1 MTFQLK
7 QSEKKFAEEK
17 KVTQDLQL
25 KQMLDKKKVFVEGE
39 ADEVSISTANLMGP
53 DNAIS
58 QKQLKELQDRVQKL
72 VLENDELKRDWTT
85 KESTLKSLNDQVRA
99 EKSAVEKQLYETE
112 FLVGQRNQEIERMRD
127 QNMQER
133 ALSES

>member
-17 KVTQDLQL
+17 KLTQDLQL

-99 EKSAVEKQLYETE
+99 EKSAVEKQLY
-112 FLVGQRNQEIERMRD
+112 
-127 QNMQER
+127 
-133 ALSES
+133 

>member
-17 KVTQDLQL
+17 KLTQDLQL

-58 QKQLKELQDRVQKL
+58 QK
-72 VLENDELKRDWTT
+72 
-85 KESTLKSLNDQVRA
+85 
-99 EKSAVEKQLYETE
+99 
-112 FLVGQRNQEIERMRD
+112 
-127 QNMQER
+127 
-133 ALSES
+133 

>member
-99 EKSAVEKQLYETE
+99 EKSAVEKQLY
-112 FLVGQRNQEIERMRD
+112 
-127 QNMQER
+127 
-133 ALSES
+133 

>member
-17 KVTQDLQL
+17 KLTQDLQL

-53 DNAIS
+53 ENAIS

-99 EKSAVEKQLYETE
+99 EKSAVEKQLY
-112 FLVGQRNQEIERMRD
+112 
-127 QNMQER
+127 
-133 ALSES
+133 

>member
-17 KVTQDLQL
+17 KLTQDLQL

-85 KESTLKSLNDQVRA
+85 KESTLKSLNNQVRA
-99 EKSAVEKQLYETE
+99 EKSAVEKQLY
-112 FLVGQRNQEIERMRD
+112 
-127 QNMQER
+127 
-133 ALSES
+133 

>member
-17 KVTQDLQL
+17 KLTQDLQL
-25 KQMLDKKKVFVEGE
+25 KQMLDKKKVYVEGE

-85 KESTLKSLNDQVRA
+85 KESTLKSLND
-99 EKSAVEKQLYETE
+99 
-112 FLVGQRNQEIERMRD
+112 
-127 QNMQER
+127 
-133 ALSES
+133 

>member
-1 MTFQLK
+1 M
-7 QSEKKFAEEK
+7 
-17 KVTQDLQL
+17 TQDLQL

-72 VLENDELKRDWTT
+72 MLENDELKRDWTT
-85 KESTLKSLNDQVRA
+85 KESTLKSLND
-99 EKSAVEKQLYETE
+99 
-112 FLVGQRNQEIERMRD
+112 
-127 QNMQER
+127 
-133 ALSES
+133 

>member
-1 MTFQLK
+1 M
-7 QSEKKFAEEK
+7 
-17 KVTQDLQL
+17 TQDLQL

-72 VLENDELKRDWTT
+72 MLENDELKRDWAT

-133 ALSES
+133 ALSESQIKDLEDKVAWFREN

>member
-1 MTFQLK
+1 
-7 QSEKKFAEEK
+7 
-17 KVTQDLQL
+17 
-25 KQMLDKKKVFVEGE
+25 MLDKKKVFVEGE

-99 EKSAVEKQLYETE
+99 EKSAVEKQLYQTE
-112 FLVGQRNQEIERMRD
+112 FLVGQRN
-127 QNMQER
+127 
-133 ALSES
+133 

>member
-1 MTFQLK
+1 M
-7 QSEKKFAEEK
+7 
-17 KVTQDLQL
+17 TQDLQL

-72 VLENDELKRDWTT
+72 MLENDELKRDWTT

-112 FLVGQRNQEIERMRD
+112 FLVGQRNQEIERMRE

-133 ALSES
+133 ALSESQIKDLEDKVAWFREN

>member
-1 MTFQLK
+1 M
-7 QSEKKFAEEK
+7 
-17 KVTQDLQL
+17 TQDLQL

-72 VLENDELKRDWTT
+72 MLENDELKRDWTT

-133 ALSES
+133 ALSESQIKDLEDKVAWFREN

>member
-17 KVTQDLQL
+17 KLTQDLQL
-25 KQMLDKKKVFVEGE
+25 KQMLDKKKVYVEGE

-99 EKSAVEKQLYETE
+99 EKSAVEKQLY
-112 FLVGQRNQEIERMRD
+112 
-127 QNMQER
+127 
-133 ALSES
+133 

>member
-1 MTFQLK
+1 M
-7 QSEKKFAEEK
+7 
-17 KVTQDLQL
+17 TQDLQL

-53 DNAIS
+53 DNSIS

-72 VLENDELKRDWTT
+72 VLENDELKREWTT

-99 EKSAVEKQLYETE
+99 EKAAVEKQLYETE
-112 FLVGQRNQEIERMRD
+112 FLVGQRN
-127 QNMQER
+127 
-133 ALSES
+133 

>member
-1 MTFQLK
+1 
-7 QSEKKFAEEK
+7 
-17 KVTQDLQL
+17 
-25 KQMLDKKKVFVEGE
+25 MLDKKKVFVEGE

-72 VLENDELKRDWTT
+72 MLENDELKRDWTT

-127 QNMQER
+127 QNLQER
-133 ALSES
+133 ALSESQIKDLEDKVAWFREN

>member
-17 KVTQDLQL
+17 KLTQDLQL

-58 QKQLKELQDRVQKL
+58 
-72 VLENDELKRDWTT
+72 
-85 KESTLKSLNDQVRA
+85 
-99 EKSAVEKQLYETE
+99 
-112 FLVGQRNQEIERMRD
+112 
-127 QNMQER
+127 
-133 ALSES
+133 

>member
-1 MTFQLK
+1 M
-7 QSEKKFAEEK
+7 
-17 KVTQDLQL
+17 
-25 KQMLDKKKVFVEGE
+25 
-39 ADEVSISTANLMGP
+39 
-53 DNAIS
+53 
-58 QKQLKELQDRVQKL
+58 QKL

-112 FLVGQRNQEIERMRD
+112 FLVGQRNQEIQRMRD

-133 ALSES
+133 ALSESQIKDLEDKVAWFRDN

>member
-1 MTFQLK
+1 M
-7 QSEKKFAEEK
+7 
-17 KVTQDLQL
+17 
-25 KQMLDKKKVFVEGE
+25 
-39 ADEVSISTANLMGP
+39 
-53 DNAIS
+53 
-58 QKQLKELQDRVQKL
+58 QKL

-112 FLVGQRNQEIERMRD
+112 FLVGQRNQEIQRMRD

-133 ALSES
+133 ALSEGQIKDLEDKVAWFREN